1 MVDRSD
7 DASCLL
13 GLAGLAVERV
23 ALTALGVR
31 VVQLVTDDPDA
42 ACCPVCRAVST
53 SGKDWVLTR
62 PHDLPCGGGQVAV
75 QWRKRRW
82 RCRTEDCPQQT
93 FTEQVTQV
101 PAGMRTTT
109 RLRTALAVAVEDGR
123 DQSEVAAAHQVSWPT
138 VQRAVVAHGAVELVE
153 PQPVRVLGMDE
164 TRFGRPRWLPNGTRA
179 DGRIRWTRTD
189 PWETGFVDITGDQAL
204 LGQVDSRTSAAVQ
217 AWLAARTEAF
227 RAGIEVVVIDP
238 HAGYAAAVR
247 TALPDARIAVD
258 HFHLIMLANKAVTAV
273 RQRVTRDLLD
283 RRGRKTDPTW
293 ANRRLLLRGSERLS
307 RAALARMWNGCVDN
321 DPTGQILSAWIAK
334 EELRALCA
342 TAARGGH
349 RHEIHQRLWAFYRW
363 CANAAIP
370 ELTTLAE
377 TIETWWPAIEVF
389 LTTGL
394 TNARTEGTNR
404 LIKQVKRAAC
414 GFRNRENYRRRVRL
428 HCTRHTRRLS
438 ARNPT
443 VPAQS

>member
-23 ALTALGVR
+23 ELAPFGVR
-31 VVQLVTDDPDA
+31 IVQLVTDDPDA
-42 ACCPVCRAVST
+42 ARCPACRVVST

-82 RCRTEDCPQQT
+82 RCRTQACKRQS
-93 FTEQVTQV
+93 FTEQVAQV

-123 DQSEVAAAHQVSWPT
+123 DQSEVAAAHEVSWPT
-138 VQRAVVAHGAVELVE
+138 VQRAVIVHGAVELVE
-153 PQPVRVLGMDE
+153 PEPVRVLGMDE
-164 TRFGRPRWLPNGTRA
+164 TRFGRPRWLPDGHHD
-179 DGRIRWTRTD
+179 DGRIRWVRTD
-189 PWETGFVDITGDQAL
+189 PWETGFVDITGEQSL
-204 LGQVDSRTSAAVQ
+204 LGQVDGRTSAAVK
-217 AWLAARTEAF
+217 AWLDARSEAF

-247 TALPDARIAVD
+247 AVLPDAAIAVD
-258 HFHLIMLANKAVTAV
+258 HFHLIMLGNKAVTAV

-283 RRGRKTDPTW
+283 RRGRTTDPVW
-293 ANRRLLLRGSERLS
+293 ANRRLLLRGRERLS
-307 RAALARMWNGCVDN
+307 EPALARMWNGCVDH
-321 DPTGQILSAWIAK
+321 DPSGQILSAWIGK

-342 TAARGGH
+342 TAAQGGH
-349 RHEIHQRLWAFYRW
+349 PSEIRDRLYAFYRW
-363 CANAAIP
+363 CADAQIP

-414 GFRNRENYRRRVRL
+414 GFRNRDNYRRRVRL
-428 HCTRHTRRLS
+428 HCTRQTRRLS

-443 VPAQS
+443 VPA

>member
-1 MVDRSD
+1 
-7 DASCLL
+7 L

-23 ALTALGVR
+23 ELAPFGVR
-31 VVQLVTDDPDA
+31 IVQLVTDDPDA
-42 ACCPVCRAVST
+42 ARCPACRVVST

-82 RCRTEDCPQQT
+82 RCRTQACKRQS
-93 FTEQVTQV
+93 FTEQVAQV

-123 DQSEVAAAHQVSWPT
+123 DQSEVAAAHEVSWPT
-138 VQRAVVAHGAVELVE
+138 VQRAVVVHGAVELAE
-153 PQPVRVLGMDE
+153 PEPVRVLGMDE
-164 TRFGRPRWLPNGTRA
+164 TRFGRPRWLPDGHHD
-179 DGRIRWTRTD
+179 DGRIRWVRTD
-189 PWETGFVDITGDQAL
+189 PWETGFVDITGEQSL
-204 LGQVDSRTSAAVQ
+204 LGQVDGRTSAAVK
-217 AWLAARTEAF
+217 AWLDARSEAF

-247 TALPDARIAVD
+247 AVLPDAAIAVD
-258 HFHLIMLANKAVTAV
+258 HFHLIMLGNKAVTAV

-283 RRGRKTDPTW
+283 RRGRTTDPVW
-293 ANRRLLLRGSERLS
+293 ANRRLLLRGRERLS
-307 RAALARMWNGCVDN
+307 EPALARMWNGCVDH
-321 DPTGQILSAWIAK
+321 DPSGQILSAWIGK

-342 TAARGGH
+342 TAAQGGH
-349 RHEIHQRLWAFYRW
+349 PSEIRDRLYAFYRW
-363 CANAAIP
+363 CADTQIP

-428 HCTRHTRRLS
+428 HCTRQTRRLS
-438 ARNPT
+438 ARKPT